1 MAKAPDRWHRWLTDV
16 RFGGDPAVRE
26 QMLTE
31 LLYPI
36 RETVLDKAKLQPGD
50 TVLDV
55 GAGDGLIAFGALDR
69 LGPAGQVIF
78 SDISQDLL
86 DHCRGAAEAEGL
98 LGRSRFLLA
107 PADSLAGV
115 ADASVDVVTTR
126 SVLIYVKDKAAA
138 VREFYRVLR
147 PGGRVSLFEPINV
160 LMRDPGRFLGYDV
173 GPIEPLVAKVKALY
187 ESIQPDDDPMVDFDD
202 RDLVRHAEQAGFAEI
217 GLDLR
222 VTVKNGKH
230 PVPWERALR
239 MAGNPR
245 VPTLGEALEQALSP
259 PEITEFTA
267 HLKPLVE
274 SGAGRDRSAL
284 AYLTAAR
291 ELTVARSARKRAWPT
306 GAGPLRLASCVE
318 PAFRNLPGPTRIVA
332 LVSDVKDGPW
342 RLEPCRRRRSSR
354 TAARNTR
361 SGGESGFTASGR
373 WALPTTR
380 PSTGGRRPA
389 TAGSR
394 PGRGSPRSRCLAP
407 LPPSDR
413 SGPGSGRC

>member
-1 MAKAPDRWHRWLTDV
+1 MAKSPDRWHRWLTHV

-69 LGPAGQVIF
+69 LGPTGRVIF

-86 DHCRGAAEAEGL
+86 DHCRAAAEAEGL

-115 ADASVDVVTTR
+115 PDASVDVVTTR

-138 VREFYRVLR
+138 LREFYRVLR
-147 PGGRVSLFEPINV
+147 PGGRVSVFEPINV
-160 LMRDPGRFLGYDV
+160 LMRDPGRFLGYDI
-173 GPIEPLVAKVKALY
+173 GPVEPLVAKVKALY

-245 VPTLGEALEQALSP
+245 VPSLGEALEQALNP
-259 PEITEFTA
+259 QEITEFTA
-267 HLKPLVE
+267 YLKPLVE

-284 AYLTAAR
+284 AYLTAAK
-291 ELTVARSARKRAWPT
+291 ELAPSPRPAPHPPARSASGCPPPTSQVRLRGVQSKPESARNRTWKRAPDR
-306 GAGPLRLASCVE
+306 AGLRRVLSRHSGI
-318 PAFRNLPGPTRIVA
+318 FQIRR
-332 LVSDVKDGPW
+332 VS
-342 RLEPCRRRRSSR
+342 
-354 TAARNTR
+354 
-361 SGGESGFTASGR
+361 
-373 WALPTTR
+373 
-380 PSTGGRRPA
+380 
-389 TAGSR
+389 
-394 PGRGSPRSRCLAP
+394 SPK
-407 LPPSDR
+407 
-413 SGPGSGRC
+413 